1 MKTLFVDSV
10 RRRLKR
16 SGRAQLRIG
25 KRVKLSPDTLL
36 KYSYCVA
43 CRSRIT
49 EAELSGVTVTL
60 FKRIP
65 GKCLI
70 L

>member
-1 MKTLFVDSV
+1 VKNLFVESV

-16 SGRAQLRIG
+16 NCRAQLRERR
-25 KRVKLSPDTLL
+25 RVKLSPDTLL

-43 CRSRIT
+43 CRSRIM
-49 EAELSGVTVTL
+49 EAEVSGDTVTL

-65 GKCLI
+65 GKYLI